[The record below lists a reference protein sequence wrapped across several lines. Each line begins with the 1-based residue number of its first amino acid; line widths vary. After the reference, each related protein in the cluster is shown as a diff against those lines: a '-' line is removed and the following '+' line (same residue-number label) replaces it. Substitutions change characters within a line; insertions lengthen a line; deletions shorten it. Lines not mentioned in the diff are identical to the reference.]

1 VEPGILDSISRM
13 RCHRTYKHKNKKSSR
28 THRRKYGGNNN
39 DSMNGY
45 GSNGSQM
52 SMVHNNTEYY
62 ENLRDDLVNVLTDI
76 NMKFEEIIIAN
87 PNFDLYRLQFT
98 KFIESFGKKA
108 KEIDEKLGND
118 DMQQM
123 IRQRV
128 EDIQNLFNQYANN
141 NETVVIG
148 SN

>member
-1 VEPGILDSISRM
+1 M
-13 RCHRTYKHKNKKSSR
+13 RHHKTYKHKNKKSRR
-28 THRRKYGGNNN
+28 TYRRKYGGSNNE
-39 DSMNGY
+39 SMNGY

-52 SMVHNNTEYY
+52 SMVLNNTEYY
-62 ENLRDDLVNVLTDI
+62 ENLRDDLVNVMTDI
-76 NMKFEEIIIAN
+76 YMKFEEIIIAN

-98 KFIESFGKKA
+98 KFIESFAKKA